1 MPRPT
6 TALLA
11 LVSMLALSAP
21 ASAQSARPD
30 FSGPWVLD
38 SAKSQAPMLPK
49 AAQLVVSQSDKLLS
63 IEHTVSSAAGTRANK
78 LTYHIDGTP
87 SKNSTSS
94 PEGVSIDFN
103 SNTEWSGRTLVITT
117 TADFNGGFKQIERWT
132 LSGDGKQLTVVGD
145 IAVSGQTATAKML
158 YDKKP

>member
-6 TALLA
+6 TALFA
-11 LVSMLALSAP
+11 LVSVLALSAT
-21 ASAQSARPD
+21 ASAQSTKPD
-30 FSGPWVLD
+30 FSGTWVLD

-49 AAQLVVSQSDKLLS
+49 SAQLFVSQSDKVLS
-63 IEHTVSSAAGTRANK
+63 VEHTASTAAGTRVNK
-78 LTYHIDGTP
+78 LFYHIDGTP
-87 SKNSTSS
+87 SKNSTNG

-103 SNTEWSGRTLVITT
+103 STTDWSGRTLVITT
-117 TADFNGGFKQIERWT
+117 TADFNGGFKQVERWT